1 MQSNSTTENFVESP
15 TVYRLSDDKYKS
27 LGIPKVCPIND
38 HEEVWAY
45 CKFDRHPELTEKKRY
60 IVSNYGRVYD
70 TKQHVILKSYGTVYE
85 SKHRYRYQSV
95 SVQHRCGNKR
105 CIQYLLHRLVAMSFY
120 PIDKHRPFVNHKDG
134 CPEHNYLWNLEWTNN
149 SENMKHAIRTGLKNE
164 PLGEKRSNA
173 LWTDEEI
180 KFICSMMEDGHK
192 ATYIFHVLTDVLKDP
207 KVTYERV
214 RALYKHI
221 IHQTH
226 WTHISR
232 NYNIDFRSKN
242 YAKEKGSVEAAKNR
256 EKRVQYPETV
266 LGFNSKAKDKNRVN

>member
-105 CIQYLLHRLVAMSFY
+105 CIQYLCIDWLLCRSILLTNTDRLLITKMVVLS
-120 PIDKHRPFVNHKDG
+120 I
-134 CPEHNYLWNLEWTNN
+134 
-149 SENMKHAIRTGLKNE
+149 I
-164 PLGEKRSNA
+164 
-173 LWTDEEI
+173 
-180 KFICSMMEDGHK
+180 
-192 ATYIFHVLTDVLKDP
+192 IFG
-207 KVTYERV
+207 
-214 RALYKHI
+214 I
-221 IHQTH
+221 
-226 WTHISR
+226 
-232 NYNIDFRSKN
+232 
-242 YAKEKGSVEAAKNR
+242 
-256 EKRVQYPETV
+256 
-266 LGFNSKAKDKNRVN
+266 